1 MRHIIAFFLFLM
13 PAVLPLSAQ
22 ESAQQK
28 IPQNRAEITLSFA
41 PLVKKT
47 APAVVNIYAKRVVE
61 TAVSPFAAD
70 PFFRDFFRGFEST
83 RPEVQNSLGSG
94 VILTSD
100 GIIVSNFHVVAQATD
115 IRVVSNDGREYDAA
129 ILLSDEES
137 DLAILKIT
145 SDQAFPF
152 LELRESDTLDVGELV
167 LAIGNPFGVGQTVSS
182 GIVSGL
188 ARSGTARGDAK
199 GYYIQTDAPINPG
212 NSGGALVDIHGNLIG
227 VNTSILTRSGGSNGI
242 GFAIPASL
250 VRQFVSQAFAGHD
263 RFIRPWAG
271 LNGQAVTF
279 DLAQNLGL
287 DIPRG
292 VIVNA
297 LHPQSPF
304 LKAGLKTGDVIIAVD
319 DVPVASPA
327 EMLYRLSLASI
338 GTSAR
343 VSLALTGKELN
354 VKLIEAPNEPKPVV
368 LRFDR
373 DDYFPELTVSSLNP
387 AVELRYGLPWSVQGF
402 VVVQVGRAA
411 ASIGVREG
419 DIIQTVNGIAPKSA
433 QEIDDILRSGG
444 RRGMF
449 GIQRGAQRLTLR
461 FRS

>member
-1 MRHIIAFFLFLM
+1 M
-13 PAVLPLSAQ
+13 
-22 ESAQQK
+22 
-28 IPQNRAEITLSFA
+28 
-41 PLVKKT
+41 
-47 APAVVNIYAKRVVE
+47 
-61 TAVSPFAAD
+61 
-70 PFFRDFFRGFEST
+70 
-83 RPEVQNSLGSG
+83 
-94 VILTSD
+94 
-100 GIIVSNFHVVAQATD
+100 
-115 IRVVSNDGREYDAA
+115 
-129 ILLSDEES
+129 
-137 DLAILKIT
+137 
-145 SDQAFPF
+145 
-152 LELRESDTLDVGELV
+152 
-167 LAIGNPFGVGQTVSS
+167 
-182 GIVSGL
+182 
-188 ARSGTARGDAK
+188 
-199 GYYIQTDAPINPG
+199 
-212 NSGGALVDIHGNLIG
+212 DIHGNLIG

-354 VKLIEAPNEPKPVV
+354 VKLIEPPNEPKPVV

-449 GIQRGAQRLTLR
+449 GIQRRAQRLTLR

>member
-1 MRHIIAFFLFLM
+1 M
-13 PAVLPLSAQ
+13 
-22 ESAQQK
+22 
-28 IPQNRAEITLSFA
+28 
-41 PLVKKT
+41 
-47 APAVVNIYAKRVVE
+47 
-61 TAVSPFAAD
+61 
-70 PFFRDFFRGFEST
+70 
-83 RPEVQNSLGSG
+83 QNSLGSG

-402 VVVQVGRAA
+402 VVVQVD
-411 ASIGVREG
+411 VRLLPLG
-419 DIIQTVNGIAPKSA
+419 YVRVTSYKQ
-433 QEIDDILRSGG
+433 
-444 RRGMF
+444 
-449 GIQRGAQRLTLR
+449 
-461 FRS
+461 